1 MSMPKVYDFPLE
13 RVEGQLVSF
22 LRKSGNESTVADMI
36 AGTGLPKHQVE
47 QGVKAVLD
55 EYSGRLKVTESGEI
69 LYSFPAGMRS
79 TKKGFGPSIKRF
91 WTSFKRGAAR
101 VLSFLFKIW
110 IVVML
115 VGYFL
120 VFLALMILAIVA
132 SFAASAAGGKDRG
145 GRSRRGGDGFGAMY
159 LVSRL
164 FNLAIRMW
172 FYSSMFSGGRNVRRM
187 KPDGRAFYKS
197 VFGYVFGEG
206 EPNPGFET
214 TERTRVAEYIRS
226 KRGAILLE
234 ELMALTGKDE
244 AEASSLINRY
254 MLEFEGDPRVTDNGT
269 IVYAFP
275 ELLRTTES
283 GQRAFTGVSLD
294 QPLLKKTAPFSA
306 NKPRT
311 NGWISFFN
319 LFNLAFGSFFLL
331 FPSTPGM
338 SAVLAGIPASTRIP
352 VDALT
357 YFYSIVYHGL
367 ERLGAGN
374 PEGIITVALG
384 FIPVA
389 FSALFFLIPLLR
401 SLRLKRENERIRRE
415 NLRKRVFAQI
425 LSNPGHVDPNTLQI
439 GNADASPRRPEAER
453 ARIVK
458 RLAAIKTA
466 EPVQLADGSFAY
478 DFSELKRE
486 MADLEDYRNK
496 VDLKSLEV
504 GKTVFDTG
512 QES

>member
-1 MSMPKVYDFPLE
+1 MNTPKVYDFPLE

-22 LRKSGNESTVADMI
+22 LRKRGNQSTVADMI
-36 AGTGLPKHQVE
+36 AGTGLPKYQVE
-47 QGVKAVLD
+47 QTVKAVLD

-69 LYSFPAGMRS
+69 LYSFPTGMRS
-79 TKKGFGPSIKRF
+79 TKKGFGPAIKRF
-91 WTSFKRGAAR
+91 WSAFKRGAAR
-101 VLSFLFKIW
+101 ILSFLFKIW

-120 VFLALMILAIVA
+120 LFLALMILAIVA
-132 SFAASAAGGKDRG
+132 SFAASAAGGKDRNA
-145 GRSRRGGDGFGAMY
+145 RSRRGGDGFGAMY

-164 FNLAIRMW
+164 FNLAFRMW
-172 FYSSMFSGGRNVRRM
+172 FYSNMFSGGRNARRM

-214 TERTRVAEYIRS
+214 AERTRVAEYIRS

-234 ELMALTGKDE
+234 ELMALTGKEE
-244 AEASSLINRY
+244 AEAHSLINRY

-275 ELLRTTES
+275 ELLRTTED
-283 GQRAFTGVSLD
+283 QQKAFTAASLD
-294 QPLLKKTAPFSA
+294 NPLLKKTAPFSA

-331 FPSTPGM
+331 FPFTPGM
-338 SAVLAGIPASTRIP
+338 SAVLAGGPASTRVP
-352 VDALT
+352 ADALT
-357 YFYSIVYHGL
+357 YFYSIVFNL
-367 ERLGAGN
+367 LVRLGADN
-374 PEGIITVALG
+374 PEGILTFALG

-389 FSALFFLIPLLR
+389 FSALFFLIPMLR
-401 SLRLKRENERIRRE
+401 SLKLKRENEKIRRE
-415 NLRKRVFAQI
+415 NLIKHVVAQI
-425 LSNPGHVDPNTLQI
+425 LAHPGHVDPRILQI
-439 GNADASPRRPEAER
+439 GGADSSPRKPEAER

-458 RLAAIKTA
+458 KLAAFKTA

-478 DFSELKRE
+478 AFSELERE
-486 MADLEDYRNK
+486 IADLEDYRGK
-496 VDLKSLEV
+496 VDLKSYEV

-512 QES
+512 Q